1 MFVVFKAALKK
12 VKKLALKPI
21 FLSYF
26 AIFVIKF
33 NFRTA
38 CLGCGGRPQFDF
50 NSNLTGF
57 YYLLFPSYFELQL
70 LPQAGEGPQALKPG
84 ERSRFPS
91 QGDP

>member
-1 MFVVFKAALKK
+1 MFMVFRAALKK

-38 CLGCGGRPQFDF
+38 CLGCGGRQQFDF
-50 NSNLTGF
+50 NSNLNEF
-57 YYLLFPSYFELQL
+57 YYPLFPSYFELRL
-70 LPQAGEGPQALKPG
+70 LRQAGEGLQALKLG
-84 ERSRFPS
+84 ERKKFPS
-91 QGDP
+91 QGDL